1 MGKLLCAVALAVA
14 VVQHAAAD
22 DSMRCA
28 GGRLVNVG
36 MVDAEVVAR
45 CGQPKS
51 RTTSEQP
58 VRTRGAAG
66 GSIVVGTV
74 RAERWIYER
83 GQGQFDA
90 ALSFEDGKLVDIELL
105 KTR

>member
-1 MGKLLCAVALAVA
+1 VRKLASVVLAA
-14 VVQHAAAD
+14 SLTLHAAAD
-22 DSMRCA
+22 DTMRCA
-28 GGRLVNVG
+28 NGKLVNVG
-36 MVDAEVVAR
+36 MVDAEVTAR
-45 CGQPKS
+45 CGAPKS
-51 RTTSEQP
+51 RTVTEQP

-90 ALSFEDGKLVDIELL
+90 ALSFEDGKLVGIELL

>member
-1 MGKLLCAVALAVA
+1 MLVAAVALPAT
-14 VVQHAAAD
+14 AD

-28 GGRLVNVG
+28 NGKLVNVG
-36 MVDAEVVAR
+36 MVDAEVTAR
-45 CGQPKS
+45 CGAPKS
-51 RTTSEQP
+51 RTVSEQP

-66 GSIVVGTV
+66 GSVVVGTL

-90 ALSFEDGKLVDIELL
+90 ALSFEDGKLVGIELL